1 MNKMEHNHEQ
11 TPEEQEIISWKKKT
25 YFAVIITLPIIF
37 LMYQSVLFGKEL
49 LSINVTN
56 ILLLILGFPIIFVI
70 GYDIIKS
77 GLKGIIN
84 LYFNMDSLIALG
96 TVIAYTTGILNFFN
110 FIANYSGIASM
121 IMTIFI
127 IGKFVES
134 KARGKASQEIRK
146 LLELGAKKAV
156 IIKNN
161 KEIEI
166 PISEVKIGDIILV
179 KPGEKIP
186 TDGIIIKGQSSIDES
201 MVTGESLPVD

>member
-1 MNKMEHNHEQ
+1 MEHNHEQ

-179 KPGEKIP
+179 KP
-186 TDGIIIKGQSSIDES
+186 
-201 MVTGESLPVD
+201 